1 MLPNFVGWATSDK
14 NIKENQMRD
23 LNQNEIN
30 EVTGAGWINDIGEK
44 LRDYFEDLVGKQDRR
59 PKNLDD

>member
-1 MLPNFVGWATSDK
+1 
-14 NIKENQMRD
+14 MRD

-44 LRDYFEDLVGKQDRR
+44 LRDYFEDLIGKQDRR
-59 PKNLDD
+59 PKSLDD